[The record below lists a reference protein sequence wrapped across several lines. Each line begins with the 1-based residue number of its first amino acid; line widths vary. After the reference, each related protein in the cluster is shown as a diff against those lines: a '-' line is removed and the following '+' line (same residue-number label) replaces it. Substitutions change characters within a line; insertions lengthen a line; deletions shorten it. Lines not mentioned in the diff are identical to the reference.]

1 MLKPWYVYIIRC
13 VDNTLY
19 TGITTDI
26 QRRLHEHTTQVKG
39 AKYLRGRLPIKL
51 ELLLEVENRS
61 IASKLE
67 NKIKQLS
74 RSNKELIINNP
85 DTLDIYC

>member
-39 AKYLRGRLPIKL
+39 AKYLRGRFPIKL

-61 IASKLE
+61 IASKIE

-74 RSNKELIINNP
+74 RNNKELIINNP
-85 DTLDIYC
+85 DMLDIYC